1 MRVAVIGGG
10 AAGVLTALHLVR
22 ALRNHAA
29 EIVVIEP
36 AAEIGRGLA
45 YLTNDPRHLLNVRVG
60 NMSAFADQPD
70 HLLRWLQREGP
81 MQGVACPTPFCFIPR
96 GVYGAYVADLAQEL
110 LASVAIRH
118 VRACCIDLVE
128 IDELSGADAR
138 LGQDDLG
145 GMGGTGDGQ

>member
-1 MRVAVIGGG
+1 M
-10 AAGVLTALHLVR
+10 VLPACSLRPIVR

-128 IDELSGADAR
+128 IDSLKVALTLE